1 MSATAW
7 RLIVGSEDGA
17 PAGNVPGAFTGARN
31 MAVDQALL
39 ESVAA
44 GAPPVLR
51 LYRWR
56 PACLSFGRNQAAA
69 GIYDEPRARL
79 LGIDI
84 VRRPTGGL
92 SVLHDAELTYAVV
105 APAAML
111 GGPRAAYYAINRALA
126 MGLQDLG
133 IPAELAGGARRT
145 SVTAAFRGAQPC
157 FALPAGGE
165 VVVNGRKLVGSAQR
179 VERRTILQHGSILL
193 DGSQATVQRL
203 RCSDDGAP
211 AIDVM
216 ATSVRELLGSQPAWA
231 DLTRAFSSAHER
243 VFGTALAPADLRPE
257 ERARAG
263 GLEARFAGHE
273 WTWRR

>member
-1 MSATAW
+1 
-7 RLIVGSEDGA
+7 
-17 PAGNVPGAFTGARN
+17 

-69 GIYDEPRARL
+69 GIYNESRARL
-79 LGIDI
+79 LGIGI

-111 GGPRAAYYAINRALA
+111 GGPRAAYHAINRALA

-193 DGSQATVQRL
+193 DGSQAT
-203 RCSDDGAP
+203 
-211 AIDVM
+211 
-216 ATSVRELLGSQPAWA
+216 
-231 DLTRAFSSAHER
+231 
-243 VFGTALAPADLRPE
+243 
-257 ERARAG
+257 
-263 GLEARFAGHE
+263 
-273 WTWRR
+273 